1 MFINYIMI
9 PQRLIEFLFK
19 TGFRLKM
26 NININSS
33 IYEIKNLLKTEH
45 LQYVDVDKIEFIS
58 LGCKLINEEI
68 INPNITLI
76 AVIF

>member
-1 MFINYIMI
+1 MI
-9 PQRLIEFLFK
+9 PALGTQHSCFNIQK